1 MIETLR
7 LGLVGSQ
14 IGRSLAP
21 RFHVAAANRLGI
33 DLTYDLFE
41 HDPEELPSLSSIVDE
56 LRQRGLAGINVTYP
70 FKTAALGLADEMDP
84 KVEILGALNTLVFR
98 RATTQGF
105 NTDHS
110 GLVWRWRQ
118 LDAGPPGVV
127 AVLGAGG
134 VGRAGAFAFADLAAD
149 RIRVYDV
156 DPTRAG
162 AVVRALHRAHPG
174 LRADVS
180 EDPVGAVAGAD
191 GVFNATPVGMHFS
204 PGAPIDLDLISEQRW
219 VFDAIYSPLRTE
231 LIGRAIDK
239 GLMTY
244 TGLDLFIGQGVD
256 AFRHFTGID
265 LPIEIVA
272 DIEGDLTLEIGSLVD
287 DV

>member
-21 RFHVAAANRLGI
+21 RFHVAAADRLGI

-41 HDPEELPSLSSIVDE
+41 HDPEELPSLSSIVAE

-70 FKTAALGLADEMDP
+70 FKTAALDLADEMEP
-84 KVEILGALNTLVFR
+84 EVEMLGALNTLVFR
-98 RATTQGF
+98 GATTHGF

-110 GLVWRWRQ
+110 GLVWRWRH

-149 RIRVYDV
+149 GIRVYDV
-156 DPTRAG
+156 DLTRAR
-162 AVVRALHRAHPG
+162 AVVSALHRAHPG

-180 EDPVGAVAGAD
+180 EDAVGAVAGAD

-204 PGAPIDLDLISEQRW
+204 PGAPIDLSLIREQRW
-219 VFDAIYSPLRTE
+219 VFDAIYAPLRTE
-231 LIGRAIDK
+231 LITRAIEVGVK
-239 GLMTY
+239 IL

-265 LPIEIVA
+265 LPTEVVDAIEI
-272 DIEGDLTLEIGSLVD
+272 DLSREIGSLVD
-287 DV
+287 GV